1 MDLAVM
7 ISHRN
12 LIFSASDLVT
22 VSEEIANV
30 YPVGCPYLLQECKND
45 LPIARCPE
53 NPCPF
58 GSLTLLSCNGRKCLL
73 VPAIHQPLHISRAP
87 PLEC

>member
-12 LIFSASDLVT
+12 LVFSASGTISL
-22 VSEEIANV
+22 SEEIANV
-30 YPVGCPYLLQECKND
+30 YPVRRPYLLQRSKDN
-45 LPIARCPE
+45 LQIVSFGE

-58 GSLTLLSCNGRKCLL
+58 GSLTLVSCNGRTCLL
-73 VPAIHQPLHISRAP
+73 VPAIHVPWHISRTP

>member
-1 MDLAVM
+1 M

-12 LIFSASDLVT
+12 LIFSGSDSVS
-22 VSEEIANV
+22 VSEETVNV
-30 YPVGCPYLLQECKND
+30 YPVRCPYLLQMCNLKDN
-45 LPIARCPE
+45 LQIVSCPE

-58 GSLTLLSCNGRKCLL
+58 GSDTLVSCNGRTCLL
-73 VPAIHQPLHISRAP
+73 VPAIHLPLHISRTP